1 MQEDFQ
7 TAVFSA
13 NGLLWYCLPDATDLR
28 QPVDARYASCLKSL
42 IDTEHLKWLILK
54 AILKDGLVMRNNTK
68 PKKKSI
74 LITRRGILQSIE

>member
-7 TAVFSA
+7 TVVFSA

-42 IDTEHLKWLILK
+42 IDTEHLKWLDIESNPERWFGNEEQYK
-54 AILKDGLVMRNNTK
+54 AKE
-68 PKKKSI
+68 KSI

>member
-68 PKKKSI
+68 PKKKVS
-74 LITRRGILQSIE
+74 

>member
-7 TAVFSA
+7 TVVFSA

-42 IDTEHLKWLILK
+42 IDTEHLK
-54 AILKDGLVMRNNTK
+54 
-68 PKKKSI
+68 
-74 LITRRGILQSIE
+74 